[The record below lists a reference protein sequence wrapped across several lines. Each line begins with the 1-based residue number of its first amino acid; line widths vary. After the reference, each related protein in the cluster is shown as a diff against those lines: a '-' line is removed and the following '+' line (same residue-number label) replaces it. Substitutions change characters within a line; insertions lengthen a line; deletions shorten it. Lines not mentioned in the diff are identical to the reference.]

1 MKRTAL
7 RDFNAKSADVLC
19 EVCVQPLL
27 ALGYHYLSS
36 FRSLICLKIKTLTSS
51 LDDIVLSTLHYF
63 LKIRVIYCH
72 EKHRLIIISFGKMYL
87 AIRFLFISVLVLP
100 VCMCFGLCLGSVL
113 HIHMLAISFC
123 NSFLFFFSFGLMFP
137 KCTSFTRRKRL
148 MLLLISGDL
157 FPE

>member
-19 EVCVQPLL
+19 EVCVQPLS

-36 FRSLICLKIKTLTSS
+36 FRSLICQEIKTLTSS
-51 LDDIVLSTLHYF
+51 LDDIVLNFALFSEKRSYTPSWETQT
-63 LKIRVIYCH
+63 VI
-72 EKHRLIIISFGKMYL
+72 ITSFGKIYL
-87 AIRFLFISVLVLP
+87 AIRFLFISVLILP
-100 VCMCFGLCLGSVL
+100 VCMCFGLCLGSVM
-113 HIHMLAISFC
+113 HIHMLVISFC
-123 NSFLFFFSFGLMFP
+123 NSFLFLFSFGLMSP

-148 MLLLISGDL
+148 ILLLISGDL